1 MRLAILAVLALATP
15 AHAGHSCAETSE
27 VLGRRHC
34 SGFGGWGTLARMPS
48 ITFDME
54 MFHEHFLVPPVEA
67 SSTGNAIY
75 ASGPVADAG
84 STAWGGR
91 MRIGAPLM
99 WRPLYMAFELD
110 IGGVAAPSADIA
122 SALLSQAVLAV
133 GAHAHLTDSFTV
145 SAELAGGGRMY
156 SWMAH
161 AEVTDGEAVL
171 EARGRLDWWATPHL
185 TFGAS
190 IGTSLITSG
199 DQTFTVG
206 FGGHLRALD
215 AYF

>member
-1 MRLAILAVLALATP
+1 MKAALLLFAFTAT
-15 AHAGHSCAETSE
+15 AHAGHTCAETSE

-34 SGFGGWGTLARMPS
+34 TSFGAWGTLARMPS
-48 ITFDME
+48 ITFDTE
-54 MFHEHFLVPPVEA
+54 LFHEHFLIPPVEA
-67 SSTGNAIY
+67 SSTTNAIY
-75 ASGPVADAG
+75 ASGPIADAG
-84 STAWGGR
+84 SSAWGVR
-91 MRIGAPLM
+91 LRAGAPLM

-110 IGGVAAPSADIA
+110 VGVITAPAPDLA
-122 SALLSQAVLAV
+122 SALLSQVVLAV
-133 GAHAHLTDSFTV
+133 GAHVHLTQSITV

-161 AEVTDGEAVL
+161 AEVTDGAGVV

-190 IGTSLITSG
+190 LGTSLITAG

-206 FGGHLRALD
+206 FAGHLRAFD
-215 AYF
+215 GT